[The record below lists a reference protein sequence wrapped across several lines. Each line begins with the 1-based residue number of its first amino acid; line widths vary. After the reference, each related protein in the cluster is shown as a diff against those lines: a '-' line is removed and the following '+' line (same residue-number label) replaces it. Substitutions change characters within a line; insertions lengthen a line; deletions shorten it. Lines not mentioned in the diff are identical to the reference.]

1 MQRADGA
8 EASDPGNDT
17 HNEYPPRTD
26 LSTEIDRRTDSFSDD
41 GLPPVDGG
49 RAAIQFLYAD
59 RGCAPLMQAEYS
71 I

>member
-8 EASDPGNDT
+8 ETSDPTNDPV
-17 HNEYPPRTD
+17 NEYPPRTD
-26 LSTEIDRRTDSFSDD
+26 LPTEIGRPTDSFSDD

-59 RGCAPLMQAEYS
+59 RGRVP
-71 I
+71 